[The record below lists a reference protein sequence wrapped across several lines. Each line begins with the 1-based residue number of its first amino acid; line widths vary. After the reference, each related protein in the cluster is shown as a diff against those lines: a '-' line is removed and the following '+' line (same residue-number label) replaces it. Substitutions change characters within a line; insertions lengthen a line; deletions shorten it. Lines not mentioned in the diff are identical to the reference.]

1 MSNDLIP
8 TKDDLSIIQTLTKYA
23 VDSKYFEK
31 LGGAGGVMSIMLYAK
46 ELGICP
52 MTALFGG
59 MRNVQGKI
67 EVSPQQ
73 MNAMIRRAGH
83 KIIEVE
89 LTNSSC
95 TLKGVRKDTGETIN
109 VTYTI
114 EDAKRA
120 GIYKDGGGWTKYP
133 QDMLFAR
140 AITRIGRRLFADV
153 IGTMYVAGEVD
164 EVEEA
169 TVLDEEES
177 RPPLISNIEA
187 EIIDV
192 KPKASISMDEA
203 LSAIAGVHGIENDA
217 FLRQY
222 IEDAMSK
229 SKLMTLDALTKA
241 WCENKDRFINAYNA
255 RKEKLEASKDEKITS

>member
-1 MSNDLIP
+1 
-8 TKDDLSIIQTLTKYA
+8 
-23 VDSKYFEK
+23 
-31 LGGAGGVMSIMLYAK
+31 
-46 ELGICP
+46 
-52 MTALFGG
+52 
-59 MRNVQGKI
+59 
-67 EVSPQQ
+67 
-73 MNAMIRRAGH
+73 
-83 KIIEVE
+83 
-89 LTNSSC
+89 
-95 TLKGVRKDTGETIN
+95 
-109 VTYTI
+109 
-114 EDAKRA
+114 
-120 GIYKDGGGWTKYP
+120 
-133 QDMLFAR
+133 MLFAR

>member
-89 LTNSSC
+89 LTNLSC
-95 TLKGVRKDTGETIN
+95 TLKGVRKDTGETIIVN
-109 VTYTI
+109 FTM
-114 EDAKRA
+114 EDARRA
-120 GIYKDGGGWTKYP
+120 GLVKDGGGWTKYP
-133 QDMLFAR
+133 QDLLFAR
-140 AITRIGRRLFADV
+140 ALTRIGRRLFADV
-153 IGTMYVAGEVD
+153 IGTMYVTGEIGETE
-164 EVEEA
+164 EVE
-169 TVLDEEES
+169 VVEEEKFRS
-177 RPPLISNIEA
+177 DSVSNIEA

-222 IEDAMSK
+222 IEEAMGK

-255 RKEKLEASKDEKITS
+255 RKEKLEASKIEQPTS